1 MEAIEDYAKNNFV
14 ADHKGNVFRNQK
26 ERSLKY
32 GLAPATVR
40 YRLMQGWS
48 LGKALTAPVE

>member
-1 MEAIEDYAKNNFV
+1 MEEIEDYAKNNFV

-48 LGKALTAPVE
+48 LGKALTTPVE